1 MSQWNFDY
9 DNGLFL
15 YVPETEIDSFTLS
28 AFYKISLKRYVGS
41 IEGNIIRFKPSL
53 TYLDYKKIISLCLKK
68 QCDIIV

>member
-28 AFYKISLKRYVGS
+28 AFYKRNQNLFRVVHV
-41 IEGNIIRFKPSL
+41 PH
-53 TYLDYKKIISLCLKK
+53 
-68 QCDIIV
+68 Q